1 MFGLGFTEILIILV
15 LALILLGPQKL
26 PDVAKQLGRGLRD
39 FRKATDDLKGQFERE
54 MYAEEVKRAQP
65 HVAAPPTAAAPV
77 QAPPPAPAPPAS
89 AGNVPGL
96 DAALVE
102 PPPATPPAPSPAAPG
117 AAADAGSGKPA

>member
-54 MYAEEVKRAQP
+54 MYAEDVKRTQP
-65 HVAAPPTAAAPV
+65 HVVAPPTAAAPV
-77 QAPPPAPAPPAS
+77 QAPPPAPAPPAT
-89 AGNVPGL
+89 ADNVPGL

-102 PPPATPPAPSPAAPG
+102 PPPAQPPPAPG
-117 AAADAGSGKPA
+117 AAPDAGPGKPA